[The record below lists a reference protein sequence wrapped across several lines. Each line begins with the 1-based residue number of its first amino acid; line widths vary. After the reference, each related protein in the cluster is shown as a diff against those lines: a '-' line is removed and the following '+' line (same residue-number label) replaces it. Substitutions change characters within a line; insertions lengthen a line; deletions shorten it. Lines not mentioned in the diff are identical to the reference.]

1 MASQESSQ
9 RREES
14 LERHDQETTLG
25 GNEARPSQRHRERE
39 KMKLLWEIEIPPI
52 DLNEVADKIGDRERM
67 ELIKALVCA
76 SGERFDQRQL
86 LAWLTEF
93 VKNNEVEADL

>member
-1 MASQESSQ
+1 
-9 RREES
+9 
-14 LERHDQETTLG
+14 
-25 GNEARPSQRHRERE
+25 
-39 KMKLLWEIEIPPI
+39 MKLLWQIEISPI

-76 SGERFDQRQL
+76 SGERFNQRQL

>member
-1 MASQESSQ
+1 
-9 RREES
+9 
-14 LERHDQETTLG
+14 
-25 GNEARPSQRHRERE
+25 
-39 KMKLLWEIEIPPI
+39 
-52 DLNEVADKIGDRERM
+52 M

-76 SGERFDQRQL
+76 SDERFDQRQL

>member
-1 MASQESSQ
+1 MDRSQGEAWNI
-9 RREES
+9 R
-14 LERHDQETTLG
+14 TG
-25 GNEARPSQRHRERE
+25 FACKIAARPSQRHLERE

-86 LAWLTEF
+86 LAWLAEF

>member
-1 MASQESSQ
+1 
-9 RREES
+9 
-14 LERHDQETTLG
+14 L
-25 GNEARPSQRHRERE
+25 
-39 KMKLLWEIEIPPI
+39 
-52 DLNEVADKIGDRERM
+52 ADKIGDRERM